1 MSMLLRLVFLCVGAL
16 CAAQAGAAGNP
27 AGPLRLVVGFP
38 PGGGT
43 DGAARII
50 AEKLPSLLHQ
60 PTIVENRGGAG
71 GTLGALNV
79 ARAAPDGNTLFFGT
93 SAELIINP
101 VTRKTAPYDVLE
113 QFTPI
118 GEVGSVSFVLVV
130 PSASPITSVQ
140 SLIDRAKAQPE
151 RLNFSSFGIGSTNHM
166 IGELF
171 LSRTGI
177 KATHI
182 PYQGSAPAMSALLA
196 NEVDF
201 TFETAAVALPQIK
214 SGKLRALATP
224 SPARLRDLPDTP
236 TLQELGFQDLAA
248 EGWMGVF
255 APANMAPDVAQRL
268 NAALNSVLHMPDVRE
283 KLIARGVD
291 VSPGTAG
298 QFHDMLAAEQG
309 KWRRV
314 AQESGISLD

>member
-1 MSMLLRLVFLCVGAL
+1 MNSLLRLVILCVGAL
-16 CAAQAGAAGNP
+16 FAFQAGAAGNP

-50 AEKLPSLLHQ
+50 AEKLPALLNQ

-79 ARAAPDGNTLFFGT
+79 ARAAPDGNALFFGT

-101 VTRKTAPYDVLE
+101 VTRKTAPYNVLE

-130 PSASPITSVQ
+130 PASSPITSVQ
-140 SLIDRAKAQPE
+140 SLITRAKGQPD

-177 KATHI
+177 RATHI

-201 TFETAAVALPQIK
+201 TFETAAVALPHIK
-214 SGKLRALATP
+214 AGKLRALATP

-236 TLQELGFQDLAA
+236 TLQELGFQNLAA

-255 APANMAPDVAQRL
+255 APANMAPDLVQRF
-268 NAALNSVLHMPDVRE
+268 NAALNAVLDMPDVRE
-283 KLIARGVD
+283 KLTARGVD
-291 VSPGTAG
+291 VSPGSAR
-298 QFHDMLAAEQG
+298 QFHDMLAAEQQ